1 MLQFSKEG
9 QLLRL
14 AIVAVYKLQF
24 VAGCKVNTLRS
35 GQAGSHIKT
44 PSGSAVILALG
55 SQYYQSVW
63 VRHRLTRGHCHLC
76 FRHRQETHQL
86 YSHAR
91 RHSPVPV
98 AEMPGQPS
106 CSVSRIACQ
115 HGTTTLC
122 QLRTAPQ
129 YPVDSQFKP
138 TAVRTSGL
146 TQPELPRRPIPP
158 RWRPNNR
165 IVPRGRP
172 WRRPLLRAFATQPAP
187 LLLACFSLRVRHT
200 ARRTTTADRQVC
212 NPSPQEPTWL
222 TRHCSSPWLF
232 WLLSFLHWC

>member
-24 VAGCKVNTLRS
+24 VAGRKVNTLRS
-35 GQAGSHIKT
+35 GQARSRIKT

-55 SQYYQSVW
+55 SQYYQSAW

-76 FRHRQETHQL
+76 LRQRQETHQQ

-98 AEMPGQPS
+98 AEMLGQPS

-129 YPVDSQFKP
+129 HPVDSQLKP
-138 TAVRTSGL
+138 TAVHTRGL
-146 TQPELPRRPIPP
+146 TRPALPRRPVQPCWP
-158 RWRPNNR
+158 PNNR
-165 IVPRGRP
+165 IVPRRYP
-172 WRRPLLRAFATQPAP
+172 WQRPLLGAFATQPAP

-200 ARRTTTADRQVC
+200 ARRTTTADRRVC
-212 NPSPQEPTWL
+212 KPSQQEPTWL
-222 TRHCSSPWLF
+222 ARPCSSPWLF
-232 WLLSFLHWC
+232 WLLSLLHWC